1 MGGEQF
7 DIEADADHAFLIYVH
22 DPDDEIMI
30 KLRLGEEAVRDLDV
44 DGTREPQIAAATVS
58 YLLSRQEAFDLPG
71 ELDLEDI
78 VAAYPDFREVIR
90 RDVGIPP
97 SSDRSARP

>member
-7 DIEADADHAFLIYVH
+7 DIEAGGEHVFVILVH

-30 KLRLGEEAVRDLDV
+30 KLSLGEEAVHDLDV
-44 DGTREPQIAAATVS
+44 DGTHEPQIAAATVR

-78 VAAYPDFREVIR
+78 VAAYADFSEVIR
-90 RDVGIPP
+90 REVGTLPRP
-97 SSDRSARP
+97 DRSAT